1 MPDDTPVGA
10 DSLVI
15 DMARRFATERLAP
28 GAAARE
34 KAGAIEPEIV
44 AELGELGI
52 FGATTPA
59 QWDGSEIDPV
69 TYALLL
75 EEIAAVLGLPLGTVK
90 THLFRAKDLLRAALV
105 PTEQRR
111 AT

>member
-1 MPDDTPVGA
+1 MPDHTQIGA

-44 AELGELGI
+44 ASS
-52 FGATTPA
+52 ASSASSAP
-59 QWDGSEIDPV
+59 
-69 TYALLL
+69 
-75 EEIAAVLGLPLGTVK
+75 
-90 THLFRAKDLLRAALV
+90 
-105 PTEQRR
+105 QRR
-111 AT
+111 RSGTARRSIR